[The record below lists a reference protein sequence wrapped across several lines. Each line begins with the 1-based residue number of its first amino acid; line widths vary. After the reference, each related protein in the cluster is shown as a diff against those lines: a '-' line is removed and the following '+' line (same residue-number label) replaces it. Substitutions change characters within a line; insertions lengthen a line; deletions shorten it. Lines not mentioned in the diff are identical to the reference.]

1 MNERG
6 ALIVVSAPSGTGK
19 STVLHALMEK
29 RNTLRFSVSATT
41 RSPRAGE
48 TEGVDYFFVTKER
61 FQEMVRRDAFLEYAE
76 YVGNCYGTPRE
87 PVDALRDQG
96 YDVYLDIDVQGAMQ
110 VRQRCA
116 DALLIFLA
124 PPSFEE
130 LERRLVARGTDGPD
144 VIQKRLREA
153 EREYAQRG
161 QFEYLVIND
170 EVPRAVEE
178 ISGIIDAH
186 RARMRAVSVP
196 SGVNVPL
203 PPIAEPLSRNLE

>member
-1 MNERG
+1 
-6 ALIVVSAPSGTGK
+6 
-19 STVLHALMEK
+19 
-29 RNTLRFSVSATT
+29 
-41 RSPRAGE
+41 
-48 TEGVDYFFVTKER
+48 
-61 FQEMVRRDAFLEYAE
+61 MVRRDAFLEYAE
-76 YVGNCYGTPRE
+76 YVGNCYGTPRA

-110 VRQRCA
+110 VRRRCP

-130 LERRLVARGTDGPD
+130 LERRLVARGTYDPA
-144 VIQKRLREA
+144 VIQKRLSEA

-170 EVPRAVEE
+170 EVPRAAEE

-186 RARMRAVSVP
+186 RARMRAVSGHY
-196 SGVNVPL
+196 GVS
-203 PPIAEPLSRNLE
+203 APLSPKAGPVSPYLE